1 MLSYHIPD
9 KLRIRK
15 SKKHLKIDENIEN
28 WRNNSKIKLK
38 IVISIISGRILTE
51 KWNFRNFRWG
61 VEDDSRVSI
70 VNDVNNCSSST
81 KSSRRSSSSISCDGY
96 ITKREPYLF
105 HVKIYRIISP
115 PICGECSNKNRKFKF
130 GPRDSDHSVH
140 EWLTEEKRETLL
152 TILRSLNRWIINLDA
167 FCSERGSG
175 SPSHFCSVT

>member
-38 IVISIISGRILTE
+38 IVISIISERILTE

-81 KSSRRSSSSISCDGY
+81 KSSRRDAPLPLFRATDISRNGSLICSMSKFIVSFHHPYAENVQIRIVNSSSGPV
-96 ITKREPYLF
+96 T
-105 HVKIYRIISP
+105 VIIR
-115 PICGECSNKNRKFKF
+115 CTNG
-130 GPRDSDHSVH
+130 
-140 EWLTEEKRETLL
+140 
-152 TILRSLNRWIINLDA
+152 
-167 FCSERGSG
+167 
-175 SPSHFCSVT
+175 